1 MSANR
6 NLLIP
11 QAIWDDIHPMS
22 GYIYQ
27 GSKFNNKT
35 VYGLFMTP
43 ENVQYVTAQITR
55 TLGSLIQGCSIERM
69 MKDYRKIKTPIVE
82 SESVIQNPVI
92 ELAYRNREFIMETV
106 KNIRL
111 RNRIDSPEAHHQN
124 NLMAYQNIADT
135 TFQEVDWG
143 TRYAHL
149 GEPGRNVYRWGNRI
163 APDRISAQ
171 QREIDR
177 DITEGLRDTRQLETP
192 IHGYDMSALTSQSS
206 NRAFDNNEYTS
217 Y

>member
-1 MSANR
+1 MNPNR

-11 QAIWDDIHPMS
+11 PAIWDDIHPMS

-27 GSKFNNKT
+27 GSKFTNKT

-43 ENVQYVTAQITR
+43 ENVQYVQAQIQR
-55 TLGSLIQGCSIERM
+55 AIGSLVQGCSIERM
-69 MKDYRKIKTPIVE
+69 MKDYRKIKTPAVE
-82 SESVIQNPVI
+82 SESVIENPVI
-92 ELAYRNREFIMETV
+92 ELAYRNREFITETV
-106 KNIRL
+106 KNIRV
-111 RNRIDSPEAHHQN
+111 RNQVASPEAHHQS
-124 NLMAYQNIADT
+124 NLLAYQNIEDT
-135 TFQEVDWG
+135 CFKEVDWG
-143 TRYAHL
+143 TRSAHL
-149 GEPGRNVYRWGNRI
+149 GVQGRNVYRWGNRI

-192 IHGYDMSALTSQSS
+192 IHGYDMSNLTSQSS
-206 NRAFDNNEYTS
+206 HRTFDNNEYKS

>member
-1 MSANR
+1 MSATR

-11 QAIWDDIHPMS
+11 QVIWDDIHPMS

-27 GSKFNNKT
+27 GSKFANKT

-43 ENVQYVTAQITR
+43 ENVQYVTEQIVR
-55 TLGSLIQGCSIERM
+55 SLGPLAQGCSILRM
-69 MKDYRKIKTPIVE
+69 MKDYRKIKTPAVE

-92 ELAYRNREFIMETV
+92 ELAYRNREFIFETV
-106 KNIRL
+106 KNIRV
-111 RNRIDSPEAHHQN
+111 RNRVDSPEAHHQN

-135 TFQEVDWG
+135 NFQEVDWG

-149 GEPGRNVYRWGNRI
+149 GAPGRNVYRWGNRI

-192 IHGYDMSALTSQSS
+192 IHGYDMSSLTENS
-206 NRAFDNNEYTS
+206 NRTFDDNEYTS